1 VVFLAVPIELVA
13 VIELADSYDDDVV
26 VKGFDWNGIGFG
38 NWMWGLELELV
49 VF

>member
-26 VKGFDWNGIGFG
+26 VDWNGIGFG